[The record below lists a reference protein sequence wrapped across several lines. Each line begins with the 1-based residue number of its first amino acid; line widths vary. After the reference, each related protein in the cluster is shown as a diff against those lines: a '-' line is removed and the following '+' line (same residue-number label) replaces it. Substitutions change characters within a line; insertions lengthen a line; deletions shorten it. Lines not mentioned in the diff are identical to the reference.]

1 MGRYSLRDKLIL
13 AAIVA
18 LFVWYYLLRGQTFG
32 PELFTTFES
41 YLFLGV
47 ALILAV
53 TFHEFSHATVAL
65 LLGDRTAQM
74 LGRVTLNPIRHLD
87 LYGTLAFVFFHF
99 GWGKP
104 TPINPY
110 NMKGVPPLVGA
121 AITAIAG
128 PISNVVFAILA
139 TIPFR
144 LDLLARGSHELLFF
158 QQLLTVNILL
168 AAFNFLPIPPLDG
181 FSLVRLV
188 LPRNISAFLEQYGFM
203 ILIALIFV
211 PQFLGRQFDFLS
223 MFIRPIQ
230 AAIQSIVF
238 AGL

>member
-74 LGRVTLNPIRHLD
+74 LGRVSLNPIRHLD

-128 PISNVVFAILA
+128 PISNVVFAFLPRSRFGSTCWLVARTSYCSSSNCSRQHPAGGVQLPANPAAGWLQPGEIGAAAQYQRLPRTVRLHDSHRADLRA
-139 TIPFR
+139 TIP
-144 LDLLARGSHELLFF
+144 G
-158 QQLLTVNILL
+158 
-168 AAFNFLPIPPLDG
+168 AA
-181 FSLVRLV
+181 V
-188 LPRNISAFLEQYGFM
+188 
-203 ILIALIFV
+203 
-211 PQFLGRQFDFLS
+211 
-223 MFIRPIQ
+223 
-230 AAIQSIVF
+230 
-238 AGL
+238 